1 VGMKLGEMG
10 RGGHYFG
17 VVGRVEKNGGEGN
30 L

>member
-1 VGMKLGEMG
+1 MGEMG